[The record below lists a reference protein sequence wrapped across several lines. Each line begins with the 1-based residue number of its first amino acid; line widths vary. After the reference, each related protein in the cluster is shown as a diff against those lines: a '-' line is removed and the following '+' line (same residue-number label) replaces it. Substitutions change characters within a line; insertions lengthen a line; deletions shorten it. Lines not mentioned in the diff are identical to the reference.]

1 MQDMIAQIVEMDEK
15 ARRMTEQAQQDKLHA
30 EQEIAK
36 RREQI
41 EKEYLDRARERL
53 RKNEHTEREMA
64 MQTLN
69 DTESKNAETAARLDA
84 QYEENAQRWVQQL
97 FERVIGE

>member
-30 EQEIAK
+30 EQEIAQK
-36 RREQI
+36 RDQI
-41 EKEYLDRARERL
+41 EKEYLERARARL
-53 RKNEHTEREMA
+53 KKNEETEREMA
-64 MQTLN
+64 AQALA
-69 DTESKNAETAARLDA
+69 EAQKRNAEAAAKLDA
-84 QYEENAQRWVQQL
+84 QYQANAEQWARQL

>member
-30 EQEIAK
+30 EQEIAI

-41 EKEYLDRARERL
+41 EQEYLERARERL
-53 RKNEHTEREMA
+53 KKNEQTERELA
-64 MQTLN
+64 IQALK
-69 DTESKNAETAARLDA
+69 ESEAKNAEAAKRLDA
-84 QYEENAQRWVQQL
+84 QYQEKAEQWVQQL

>member
-15 ARRMTEQAQQDKLHA
+15 ARRITEQAQQDKLHA
-30 EQEIAK
+30 EQEIAI

-41 EKEYLDRARERL
+41 EQEYLERARERL
-53 RKNEHTEREMA
+53 KKNEQTERELA
-64 MQTLN
+64 IQALK
-69 DTESKNAETAARLDA
+69 ESEAKNAEAAKRLDA
-84 QYEENAQRWVQQL
+84 QYQEKAEQWVQQL

>member
-41 EKEYLDRARERL
+41 EKEYLERARDRL
-53 RKNEHTEREMA
+53 EKNEQTEREMA
-64 MQTLN
+64 MQALEDIET
-69 DTESKNAETAARLDA
+69 KNTAAAARLDA
-84 QYEENAQRWVQQL
+84 QYEENAQQWVQQL

>member
-15 ARRMTEQAQQDKLHA
+15 ARRITEQAQQDKLHA
-30 EQEIAK
+30 EQEIAI

-41 EKEYLDRARERL
+41 EQEYLERARERL
-53 RKNEHTEREMA
+53 KKIEQTERELA
-64 MQTLN
+64 IQALK
-69 DTESKNAETAARLDA
+69 ESEAKNEEAAKRLDA
-84 QYEENAQRWVQQL
+84 QYQEKAEQWVQQL

>member
-30 EQEIAK
+30 EQEIAI

-41 EKEYLDRARERL
+41 EQEYLERARERL
-53 RKNEHTEREMA
+53 KKNEQTERELA
-64 MQTLN
+64 LQALK
-69 DTESKNAETAARLDA
+69 ESEAKNAEAAKRLDA
-84 QYEENAQRWVQQL
+84 QYQEKAEQWVQQL